1 MTDAPATGDTRAR
14 GPGRPERRW
23 FALGVI
29 AAAQLMTALDATIV
43 NIALPS
49 AQRELGFS
57 DAERQWVVTA
67 YTVFF
72 AGLLLFGGRVADT
85 IGRRRSF
92 QLGLAGFGLASL
104 LAGLAPTLPVL
115 AAGRALQGA
124 FAALIAPTVL
134 SLLAVTFTQQRE
146 RTRAFAIFG
155 AVASSG
161 AAAGLLLGGVLTDYF
176 DWRWCLFVN
185 VAISGAVLTAGR
197 FVLPDPP
204 RFGSAGLDATSAV
217 LATGGL
223 AALVFGCSQAAMQGW
238 ARPLVFGAL
247 LCGAIMV
254 AAFALRQKRIP
265 VPLLPL
271 RILADRSRAGAY
283 LATGTAVVGAFGMFL
298 LLAYHL
304 QVVLHYSPVRAGL
317 AVLPMTLANA
327 LSGYQLG
334 NRLMPRLPARTL
346 IAGGLLIAA
355 AGLAFMTQLTPQSG
369 FLAIILP
376 AQILVGTGMGALFPP
391 AFQLAI
397 NGVTQ
402 RDAGVASAVINAAT
416 QVGSS
421 IGTAIL
427 NTIAVSGTA
436 AYLAT
441 HAPTPAVRQA
451 ALVHGYATATAWAT
465 GLLAAMA
472 VLVYLL
478 IPAPQP
484 QLSEHEQPT
493 HPQPTQEKS

>member
-1 MTDAPATGDTRAR
+1 MTGAGATGGSGLR
-14 GPGRPERRW
+14 GRDRPERRW
-23 FALGVI
+23 FALVVI
-29 AAAQLMTALDATIV
+29 ATAQLMTALDATIV

-49 AQRELGFS
+49 AQRALEFN

-67 YTVFF
+67 YTVCF
-72 AGLLLFGGRVADT
+72 AGLLLLGGRVSDAV
-85 IGRRRSF
+85 GRRRSF
-92 QLGLAGFGLASL
+92 QIGLAGFGLASL

-134 SLLAVTFTQQRE
+134 SLLAVTFTEQRE
-146 RTRAFAIFG
+146 RTRAFAIYG

-161 AAAGLLLGGVLTDYF
+161 AAAGLLAGGVLTQYL

-185 VAISGAVLTAGR
+185 VAISAAVLAVGR
-197 FVLPDPP
+197 RVLPDPP
-204 RFGSAGLDATSAV
+204 RSGSAGLDAVSAV

-223 AALVFGCSQAAMQGW
+223 AAVVFGSSQAAHGW
-238 ARPLVFGAL
+238 AQPTVVGAL
-247 LCGAIMV
+247 LGGAVMV
-254 AAFALRQKRIP
+254 AAFAVRQARLRN
-265 VPLLPL
+265 PLLPL

-283 LATGTAVVGAFGMFL
+283 LGVATAVVGAFGMFL
-298 LLAYHL
+298 MLTYHL

-334 NRLMPRLPARTL
+334 NRLMPRLPPRIL
-346 IAGGLLIAA
+346 IAAGLLAAA
-355 AGLAFMTQLTPQSG
+355 AGLVLMTQLTPHSG
-369 FLAIILP
+369 YLATILP
-376 AQILVGTGMGALFPP
+376 AQLLIGTGMGAVFPP

-397 NGVTQ
+397 HGVTQ
-402 RDAGVASAVINAAT
+402 QDAGVASAVINAAT

-427 NTIAVSGTA
+427 NTLAVTA
-436 AYLAT
+436 TATYLAT
-441 HAPTPAVRQA
+441 HITVPAVHRA
-451 ALVHGYATATAWAT
+451 ALVHGYATATAWAA
-465 GLLAAMA
+465 GLLTAMA

-478 IPAPQP
+478 IPAPRP
-484 QLSEHEQPT
+484 RPSKHEQTT
-493 HPQPTQEKS
+493 HTQTAKQES